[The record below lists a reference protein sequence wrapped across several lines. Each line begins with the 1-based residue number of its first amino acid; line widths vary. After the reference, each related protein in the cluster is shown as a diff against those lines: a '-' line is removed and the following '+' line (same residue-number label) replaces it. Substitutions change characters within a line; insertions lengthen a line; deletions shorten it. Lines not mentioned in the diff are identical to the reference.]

1 MKNKML
7 NVFQP
12 IFNLL
17 PKFIHNILWDFFIK
31 SDSIPA
37 LAYRYMYFKKYTK
50 SLGKNVYIGKFTY
63 FRNLNNLTIGDNV
76 SIHAF
81 CYLDAFGGIDIK
93 DNVSIANHC
102 TLISS
107 NHSWKDNEV
116 PIKYNSVIPN
126 KIVINEDVWV
136 AAGVRILSNVTISSR
151 TIIGAGA
158 VVNKS
163 TDSHSIYV
171 RVPAKKIKEI

>member
-1 MKNKML
+1 MRE
-7 NVFQP
+7 
-12 IFNLL
+12 
-17 PKFIHNILWDFFIK
+17 
-31 SDSIPA
+31 S
-37 LAYRYMYFKKYTK
+37 
-50 SLGKNVYIGKFTY
+50 
-63 FRNLNNLTIGDNV
+63 V
-76 SIHAF
+76 S
-81 CYLDAFGGIDIK
+81 IK

-171 RVPAKKIKEI
+171 GVPAKKIKEI